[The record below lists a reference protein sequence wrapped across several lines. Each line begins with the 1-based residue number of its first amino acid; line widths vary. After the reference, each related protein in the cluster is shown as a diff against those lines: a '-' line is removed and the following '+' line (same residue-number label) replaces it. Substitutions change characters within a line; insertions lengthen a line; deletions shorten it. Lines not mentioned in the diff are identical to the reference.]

1 MSAIRTITIQGFRSI
16 AQLNELELNP
26 RNVLIGANGSGKSN
40 FLGALDLLQAV
51 IRGANELSE
60 YVIRAGGADSL
71 LHFGAKVTPTI
82 TLAVGFEDGQANFS
96 VDLRPGASDQL
107 SPVIQIPTTE
117 LPRDFAKNPE
127 LQQPGVVPVL
137 HFVRSRLERWRL
149 YHFHD
154 TSSTSP
160 MKKTADVHDNRHLR
174 PDGSNLAAFL
184 YFLNKKHEVSYTQIR
199 RTIQLAAP
207 FFEDFTLEPLA
218 LNEDKI
224 RLEWRH
230 VGSDAYFDAS
240 SLSDGSLRF
249 MALTTLLLQ
258 PASLR
263 PSLIILDEPEL
274 GLHPYAITL
283 LASSLKQASV
293 ESQVIVATQSPTL
306 LDHFDPEDVLVAERV
321 DGATELRRLDGEM
334 LKVWL
339 EDYSLGQLWEKN
351 ELGGRPSPE
360 NKDRQSSP

>member
-1 MSAIRTITIQGFRSI
+1 MSAIRAITIQGFRSI
-16 AQLNELELNP
+16 AELRELELRP
-26 RNVLIGANGSGKSN
+26 LNVLIGANGSGKSN
-40 FLGALDLLQAV
+40 FLGALRLLRTA
-51 IRGANELSE
+51 ILSASQTSD
-60 YVIRAGGADSL
+60 YVRRSGGASRL
-71 LHFGAKVTPTI
+71 LHYGSKATQTIRFSVRFGDA
-82 TLAVGFEDGQANFS
+82 LADFS
-96 VDLRPGASDQL
+96 VDMAHGTDDQL
-107 SPVIQIPTTE
+107 FPRISIAETE
-117 LPRDFAKNPE
+117 LLPE
-127 LQQPGVVPVL
+127 FVRNLELQPGVVPVL
-137 HFVRSRLERWRL
+137 EFLRGRLEGWRL

-154 TSSTSP
+154 TGSTSP
-160 MKKTADVHDNRHLR
+160 MKTTADVHDNRHLR

-184 YFLNKKHEVSYTQIR
+184 YFLRKRHESSYTQIR
-199 RTIQLAAP
+199 RTIRLTAP
-207 FFEDFTLEPLA
+207 FFDDFALEPLA

-249 MALTTLLLQ
+249 IALATLLLQ

-263 PSLIILDEPEL
+263 PSVVLLDEPEL

-283 LASSLKQASV
+283 VASLLKQASI
-293 ESQVIVATQSPTL
+293 ESQIIVATQSPVL
-306 LDHFDPEDVLVAERV
+306 LDHFEPDDVLVAERV
-321 DGATELRRLDGEM
+321 DGATELRRLDGET

-360 NKDRQSSP
+360 RKDPQSSP